1 MNNYPFTSRRQVPT
15 WLKWSLLI
23 ILVILVIALVFGIFL
38 YKDIQASKTAG
49 YSETEKAILK
59 ETELESIDR
68 VTHFYGEEAFHI
80 ALGHTKEQDE
90 KLVFVPLDEDK
101 KETDMIVID
110 NEDIMTEEDMI
121 AAWKEQCR
129 DCKLIK
135 INPAMIKEEPLWEL
149 TYRDDTNRYVID
161 YLSIYDG
168 TEYEQYRFKE
178 MFN

>member
-1 MNNYPFTSRRQVPT
+1 MNNHSFTSQKRVPAS
-15 WLKWSLLI
+15 LKWSLLI
-23 ILVILVIALVFGIFL
+23 ILGILVIVLVFGIFL
-38 YKDIQASKTAG
+38 YKDIQASKIEG
-49 YSETEKAILK
+49 YSETEKAVLN
-59 ETELESIDR
+59 ETELESVEQ
-68 VTHFYGEEAFHI
+68 VTHFYGEETFHI

-90 KLVFVPLDEDK
+90 KLVFVPQDEDQ
-101 KETDMIVID
+101 EATEMVVID
-110 NEDIMTEEDMI
+110 QEDIMSKEDII
-121 AAWKEQCR
+121 AVWTEQCS

-135 INPAMIKEEPLWEL
+135 INPAMIKEEPLWEM